1 MCGRY
6 VIVTKIVEV
15 EKRFQV
21 KAEPGLLDFL
31 PRFNLGPG
39 SKGLVI
45 TDAKPDILQSF
56 IFGYTPSWSKKKL
69 YLFNARAEG
78 DKNRENDRN
87 YTGAKEIF
95 LKPMFRHS
103 IRSKRCLIIA
113 DAFIEG
119 PEKEKLSKP
128 FLIYMKNKKRPFAFA
143 GIWDEWVDKS
153 TGEVH
158 QGYAIITTMS
168 NEVTA
173 AVGHHRSPVILP
185 AAQEREWLRKDLEL
199 TDVLEMLD
207 QYHGSEMNAYPISA
221 SIKNPREE
229 GKELIMPMGEP
240 LFKETELHLYEELR
254 LDGMGMTTGRRT
266 RLDKE

>member
-6 VIVTKIVEV
+6 VIVTKIIEV

-21 KAEPGLLDFL
+21 EAEPGLIDFL

-45 TDAKPDILQSF
+45 TDAQPDTLQSY
-56 IFGYTPSWSKKKL
+56 IFGYTPFWSKKKL
-69 YLFNARAEG
+69 YIFNARAEG
-78 DKNRENDRN
+78 DKNKENDMT
-87 YTGAKEIF
+87 YAGAKEIF

-128 FLIYMKNKKRPFAFA
+128 YLVYLRNKKRPFAFA
-143 GIWDEWVDKS
+143 GLWDEWADKS

-158 QGYAIITTMS
+158 HGYAIITTMP

-173 AVGHHRSPVILP
+173 AVGHHRSPVILDSSR
-185 AAQEREWLRKDLEL
+185 EKEWLSPDAEL
-199 TDVLEMLD
+199 QDVLSMLD
-207 QYHGSEMNAYPISA
+207 PYPASEMNAYPISA
-221 SIKNPREE
+221 DIKDPREE
-229 GKELIMPMGEP
+229 GKELIMPIGEP
-240 LFKETELHLYEELR
+240 LFKETEIQLYEELR
-254 LDGMGMTTGRRT
+254 LEGMGMTTGRRG
-266 RLDKE
+266 RLDQN